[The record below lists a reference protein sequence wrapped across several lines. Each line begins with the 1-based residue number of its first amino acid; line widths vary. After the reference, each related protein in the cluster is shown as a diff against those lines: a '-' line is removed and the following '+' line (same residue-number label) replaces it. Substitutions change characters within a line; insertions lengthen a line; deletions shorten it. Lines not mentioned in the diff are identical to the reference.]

1 MLVHVFSE
9 IVDERN
15 FLFQFRWMISNRTE
29 SLSEVF
35 VDILQFVA
43 IFMQD
48 NTCWIVI
55 QNTNRIVAK
64 RVPLEIYYQVV
75 IKYESYYM
83 THKLTDSTVGIVVV
97 GSRLCKSDR
106 FQYKRSLNG
115 DPKQQK
121 KAETES
127 GKPEFRSLLTKC
139 PPLKK
144 FNSGTLMKNGR
155 RHGRGHLAITVRI

>member
-55 QNTNRIVAK
+55 QNTNRIVAQ
-64 RVPLEIYYQVV
+64 RVPLKIYYQVV
-75 IKYESYYM
+75 ISY
-83 THKLTDSTVGIVVV
+83 
-97 GSRLCKSDR
+97 
-106 FQYKRSLNG
+106 
-115 DPKQQK
+115 
-121 KAETES
+121 
-127 GKPEFRSLLTKC
+127 
-139 PPLKK
+139 
-144 FNSGTLMKNGR
+144 
-155 RHGRGHLAITVRI
+155 